1 MSTDCYVITTGEVV
15 LLQGLSNNE
24 FNGAV
29 AVVEGVSEQRVVVRL
44 LHDKRRILVKPDN
57 LLEAGGTVIGFGND
71 DVDDGCDYDSDG
83 FPERDE
89 MQIEPNSIIDNFCSQ
104 KRGTNHPISAD
115 GAASSLESIR
125 ETLMTDALGLAY
137 DAMFEE
143 VDSAVDRGKHF
154 MGACQHCLTTI
165 AENPDNWLAHE
176 VLGDLHS
183 ICNSDVEACE
193 AFIAQT
199 KILLRIYSPPR
210 SRDIIEI
217 LTVAFLKIAAAKH
230 RLQDLEG
237 EMEAFVQ
244 VTVSDPTN
252 VHVYASI
259 GDLYVESGDVTK
271 ALSNFR
277 EAVRIDPNWALGR
290 FHLARVLLINGDTES
305 AVQELRVA
313 VNNCESQRS
322 DESTVRAA
330 KTFMMIAGMID
341 KIGGISESMTAV
353 KALLR
358 CLNLLTEGI
367 HSGELDAEN
376 KKLLAIAYYQL
387 GQMLGKL
394 GGSSSADSLS
404 PVSFGYYDGA
414 ISSFKMS
421 CELDPSEQS
430 YQAALGSA
438 LRLRAKVA

>member
-1 MSTDCYVITTGEVV
+1 MSTDCYVITAGEVV

-44 LHDKRRILVKPDN
+44 LHNKRQILVKPEN
-57 LLEAGGTVIGFGND
+57 LLEAGGTIIGFEND

-83 FPERDE
+83 LPESDE
-89 MQIEPNSIIDNFCSQ
+89 MQIEPNSTIDRFCSQ
-104 KRGTNHPISAD
+104 KRGTDDPMSSD
-115 GAASSLESIR
+115 GAASRLESIR

-137 DAMFEE
+137 DAMLEE
-143 VDSAVDRGKHF
+143 VDGTTERGQHF
-154 MGACQHCLTTI
+154 IGACHYCLTTI
-165 AENPDNWLAHE
+165 SENPDNWLAYE

-183 ICNSDVEACE
+183 ICNSDIEAIE

-199 KILLRIYSPPR
+199 NILLRIYSPPR
-210 SRDIIEI
+210 SRDILEI
-217 LTVAFLKIAAAKH
+217 LTVAFLKIAAARH

-237 EMEAFVQ
+237 EMDAFVQ
-244 VTVSDPTN
+244 VTLTDPTN
-252 VHVYASI
+252 VHVFASI
-259 GDLYVESGDVTK
+259 GDLYVDSGNVTK

-277 EAVRIDPNWALGR
+277 EAVRIDPTWALGR
-290 FHLARVLLINGDTES
+290 FHIARVLLINGDTES
-305 AVQELRVA
+305 AVQELRFA
-313 VNNCESQRS
+313 ANNCESQRS

-330 KTFMMIAGMID
+330 KTFIMIAGMID
-341 KIGGISESMTAV
+341 KIGGLSESMTAV

-358 CLNLLTEGI
+358 CLNLLTEGL
-367 HSGELDAEN
+367 HTGQLEN
-376 KKLLAIAYYQL
+376 DSKKLLAIAYYQL
-387 GQMLGKL
+387 GQILGKL
-394 GGSSSADSLS
+394 GATSSDSLT
-404 PVSFGYYDGA
+404 VSFGYYDGA